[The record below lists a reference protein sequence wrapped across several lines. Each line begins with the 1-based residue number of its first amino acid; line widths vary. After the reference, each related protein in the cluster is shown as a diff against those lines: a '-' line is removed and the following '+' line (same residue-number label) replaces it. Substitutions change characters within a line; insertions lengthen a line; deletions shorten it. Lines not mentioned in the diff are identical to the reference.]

1 MKRLILLLICS
12 FFLFGSAIA
21 DEGDLQFSSK
31 VEQMAYRP
39 FYWVLGT
46 VQNAEDG
53 TSADGKTIV
62 FYKDE
67 TDEGYNQFNVN
78 TKIVNNKFIMNAFL
92 ASLDLEVGNTYRLVV
107 VAGDDGY
114 GAGPIDVTIS
124 GLGYEEIDL
133 VLEYGKGKEDPPTG
147 GVSDEV
153 IFEPPPYIK
162 YKFGNRIY
170 QKGLIAKWKEQ
181 GKSFVVSAT
190 PKLKIN
196 VGIDQPFA
204 LSANIA
210 DYKLIL
216 DPGTENK
223 EYSLSAQNMTQ
234 KVKTAGTERVEA
246 FALNYT
252 VSEPLDQ
259 GEHIFKVVAKSS
271 GLDGVQATATEY
283 ATVEVIGGPLRLIGD
298 PLVYPSPFSKPK
310 DDELTIQYTLS
321 TDGDID
327 IYIIDVGGRRLK
339 KFALSSGEEGG
350 SAGINKVV
358 WDASTAFGGHLAN
371 GIYVGTIVA
380 KQEGRLLG
388 KLKLTV
394 VN

>member
-1 MKRLILLLICS
+1 LFLL
-12 FFLFGSAIA
+12 GSAIA
-21 DEGDLQFSSK
+21 DQGDLQISVK
-31 VEQMAYRP
+31 VEEMAYRP
-39 FYWVLGT
+39 FYWILGT
-46 VQNAEDG
+46 VQDSEDG
-53 TSADGKTIV
+53 VSADGKTIV
-62 FYKDE
+62 FYRDK
-67 TDEGYNQFNVN
+67 TDEGYNQYNVN
-78 TKIVNNKFIMNAFL
+78 TKIVNNKFIMNGFL
-92 ASLDLEVGNTYRLVV
+92 ASLDIEVDKTYQLAV
-107 VAGDDGY
+107 VAGDDGC

-124 GLGYEEIDL
+124 GLGYEEKDL
-133 VLEYGKGKEDPPTG
+133 VLKYGEGKADLPTG

-153 IFEPPPYIK
+153 IFELPPYIK

-190 PKLKIN
+190 PKLKID

-252 VSEPLDQ
+252 VTEPLTE
-259 GEHIFKVVAKSS
+259 GEHIFKVIAKSS
-271 GLDGVQATATEY
+271 GLDGIQAMATEY
-283 ATVEVIGGPLRLIGD
+283 ATIEVIGGPLRLIGD
-298 PLVYPSPFSKPK
+298 PLVYPSPFSKPR
-310 DDELTIQYTLS
+310 DNEITIQYTLS

-339 KFALSSGEEGG
+339 KFVLNSAEEGG

-358 WDASTAFGGHLAN
+358 WDASTAFGGYLAN

-380 KQEGRLLG
+380 RQEGRLLG